1 MVAVVVVVV
10 VVVVVRC
17 DRNSYLVH
25 EKVVWSVS
33 VVVSGPWLELSCRCR
48 FDVVHMGHASGSVG
62 HASISVL
69 ECLEKQHSST
79 ELFPRLFVTLPG
91 SKEGKSSRS

>member
-1 MVAVVVVVV
+1 MMMAPSRNSRAKMVQMATSKILLPLMVAVVVVVV

-33 VVVSGPWLELSCRCR
+33 VVVSGP
-48 FDVVHMGHASGSVG
+48 
-62 HASISVL
+62 
-69 ECLEKQHSST
+69 
-79 ELFPRLFVTLPG
+79 
-91 SKEGKSSRS
+91 

>member
-1 MVAVVVVVV
+1 MVQMATSKILLPLMVAVAVVVV

-48 FDVVHMGHASGSVG
+48 LFDDLTCVRAHTCNVG
-62 HASISVL
+62 TRPV
-69 ECLEKQHSST
+69 QWGT
-79 ELFPRLFVTLPG
+79 RPFPY
-91 SKEGKSSRS
+91 

>member
-1 MVAVVVVVV
+1 MVAVAVV

-48 FDVVHMGHASGSVG
+48 FDDLT
-62 HASISVL
+62 I
-69 ECLEKQHSST
+69 
-79 ELFPRLFVTLPG
+79 
-91 SKEGKSSRS
+91 